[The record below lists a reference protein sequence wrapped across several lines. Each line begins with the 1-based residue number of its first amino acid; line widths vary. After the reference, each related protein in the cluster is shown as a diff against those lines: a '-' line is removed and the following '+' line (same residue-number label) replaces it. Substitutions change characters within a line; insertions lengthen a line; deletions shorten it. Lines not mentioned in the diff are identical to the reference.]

1 MLWQALQLLD
11 EPCAASHAAWHV
23 VVWLQ
28 GLVSAMLW
36 QALQLLDKPCAALHA
51 SHAE

>member
-1 MLWQALQLLD
+1 L
-11 EPCAASHAAWHV
+11 
-23 VVWLQ
+23 LQ

-36 QALQLLDKPCAALHA
+36 QALQLLDQPCAALHA